1 MRKIAQTL
9 LACCGIACCLP
20 AFSASGAGSAPVA
33 TVAQA
38 GTTDPIIENRR
49 DRAQARKEYRK
60 DKSITKQEYRKERR
74 TANKKLEN
82 NLRASGNEQEDKTTI
97 KGGQ

>member
-20 AFSASGAGSAPVA
+20 AFSANGAGNA
-33 TVAQA
+33 TDATIAQA
-38 GTTDPIIENRR
+38 GTTDPIIENRK
-49 DRAQARKEYRK
+49 DRAQARRAYRK
-60 DKSITKQEYRKERR
+60 DKTITKQGYRKERSA
-74 TANKKLEN
+74 ANKKLEN
-82 NLRASGNEQEDKTTI
+82 NLRATGNGQDDKTTI